1 MTDSKFKLS
10 DPELEAEIYYL
21 SQQEGGRFHYVKSGY
36 HGQFYYNGR
45 DWDAQQ
51 ELMDK
56 EICNPGETVN
66 VRLQTLSP
74 YFHVGQF
81 YQGQTVEIREGPK
94 TVGHGK
100 ITQILRKDFKYWDFE
115 RFFAQLPIDCKP
127 YDWQN
132 IGVFSKDVEH
142 SLAKI
147 TQIDSLKFTKSLS
160 VKNQLLTVECK
171 IKYQSV
177 QARPLIDEI
186 CKSWSEEIQSENSL
200 YKTEL
205 HLFNKRFKF
214 ELTFAMWHSM
224 YLTGKII
231 INKT

>member
-1 MTDSKFKLS
+1 MTDSEFKFP

-21 SQQEGGRFHYVKSGY
+21 SEQEGGRFHYVKSGY
-36 HGQFYYNGR
+36 RGQFYYNGR

-51 ELMDK
+51 EFIDK
-56 EICNPGETVN
+56 VICNPGETVN

-74 YFHVGQF
+74 YLHVGQF
-81 YQGQTVEIREGPK
+81 YLGQKFEIREGLK

-100 ITQILRKDFKYWDFE
+100 ITQILRKDFHHWNFE
-115 RFFAQLPIDCKP
+115 SFFAQLPIDCKP

-132 IGVFSKDVEH
+132 IGKFIKDVEY
-142 SLAKI
+142 SFAKI

-160 VKNQLLTVECK
+160 VKNQMLTVECK
-171 IKYQSV
+171 IKVKNV
-177 QARPLIDEI
+177 QGRPLIDEI
-186 CKSWSEEIQSENSL
+186 CKSWSEEIQIENSF
-200 YKTEL
+200 YKTDL
-205 HLFNKRFKF
+205 QHIDKGFKF

-231 INKT
+231 INKL